1 MGRAPGPIDDRVLAT
16 LPALCGRFHV
26 RELDVFGSAATGQF
40 DPGRSDL
47 DFLVAFEDLSPVD
60 YARAWFGLQEQ
71 LEAIFERPVDL
82 LTEAS
87 LENPYLRRQVLASR
101 RRLYPASP

>member
-1 MGRAPGPIDDRVLAT
+1 MGGTPSPIDDRMLAT

-26 RELDVFGSAATGQF
+26 RQLDMFGSAATGQF

-47 DFLVAFEDLSPVD
+47 DFLVTFEDLPPVE
-60 YARAWFGLQEQ
+60 YARAWSGLQQE
-71 LEAIFERPVDL
+71 LEALFERPVDL
-82 LTEAS
+82 LTEVS

-101 RRLYPASP
+101 RRLYPA